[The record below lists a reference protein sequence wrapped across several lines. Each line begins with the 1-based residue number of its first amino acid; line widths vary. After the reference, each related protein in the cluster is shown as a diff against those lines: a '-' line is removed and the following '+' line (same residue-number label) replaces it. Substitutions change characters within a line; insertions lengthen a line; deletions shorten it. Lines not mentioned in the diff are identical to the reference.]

1 MLLVGNGQVITRNPE
16 QPYLKDG
23 AVLIDGEEIRKV
35 GPFEELK
42 KEYPDAEFVDARG
55 GIIMPGLIN
64 AHTHIY
70 SGLAR
75 GLSIAGNNP
84 TNFLEILDGTWWAIE
99 IGRAHV

>member
-42 KEYPDAEFVDARG
+42 KSIRMQNLW
-55 GIIMPGLIN
+55 MPGAEL
-64 AHTHIY
+64 
-70 SGLAR
+70 LC
-75 GLSIAGNNP
+75 
-84 TNFLEILDGTWWAIE
+84 
-99 IGRAHV
+99 RA

>member
-64 AHTHIY
+64 AHIRDLPAVFPSRETTRRIFWK
-70 SGLAR
+70 SLTEPGGLLTA
-75 GLSIAGNNP
+75 A
-84 TNFLEILDGTWWAIE
+84 
-99 IGRAHV
+99 